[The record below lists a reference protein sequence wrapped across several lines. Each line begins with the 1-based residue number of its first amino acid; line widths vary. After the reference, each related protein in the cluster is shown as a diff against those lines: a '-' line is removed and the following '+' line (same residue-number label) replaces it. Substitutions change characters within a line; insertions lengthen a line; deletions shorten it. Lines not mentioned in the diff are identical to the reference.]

1 LKREGRAASSF
12 YDDYEP
18 WPQVMINIGVSST
31 DQWKKKISA
40 ELEHADVALLGRG
53 RVVVRPSGT
62 QPVIRVMVEAD
73 EYELRDQVAE
83 AIVEAMVREL
93 GGEVHG
99 RVDLTYALGD

>member
-1 LKREGRAASSF
+1 
-12 YDDYEP
+12 
-18 WPQVMINIGVSST
+18 
-31 DQWKKKISA
+31 
-40 ELEHADVALLGRG
+40 
-53 RVVVRPSGT
+53 
-62 QPVIRVMVEAD
+62 MVEAD